1 MLVAKNVYAKHE
13 GGKSSDNS
21 SEVNYIRSQ
30 NFIFGEFL
38 YDFKVKKLRFIKIL
52 RKFLQNFFLF
62 FFNIVIF
69 ELKQSI
75 NNLAKVHGIVKFILF
90 YLRNFSFIKK

>member
-21 SEVNYIRSQ
+21 SEVNYIRNQ

-38 YDFKVKKLRFIKIL
+38 YDFKVKKLRFIKII
-52 RKFLQNFFLF
+52 RKFFQNFFLF

-69 ELKQSI
+69 ELKRSI
-75 NNLAKVHGIVKFILF
+75 NNLAKIHGIIKFIIF